1 LLKDTNPLMTG
12 SLRCYYF
19 TNNGSLRNENEDSL
33 LISDLIISNTSMK
46 SQNSMNFKDINT
58 IFCVADGMGGAA
70 GGEIAGNIILNC
82 IRNNWTKIQT
92 PDELK
97 GLLFDSKRKLNRIIE
112 KKPELLGLGATIA
125 GIIIKNNQLLVFN
138 SGDCRV
144 YRLNG
149 FYFQKVTHDH
159 SLVQILVD
167 TDSINEDEMRSH
179 EQKHIVTSA
188 IIGDGT
194 PENPDVNT
202 YVLDLRKQDTFF
214 ICSDGL
220 WETIPLDVIE
230 ELYQIEG
237 FKGFSIKVL
246 EKCHEFGSKDNIS
259 FIAISYS
266 LNEDSD
272 DR

>member
-1 LLKDTNPLMTG
+1 MAE
-12 SLRCYYF
+12 SIRCSYF
-19 TNNGSLRNENEDSL
+19 TNTGSFREENEDSL
-33 LISDLIISNTSMK
+33 LISDKIVSNISMN
-46 SQNSMNFKDINT
+46 SQNSIIFNDGNT

-70 GGEIAGNIILNC
+70 GGEIAGNTILNC
-82 IRNNWTKIQT
+82 IRKKWTKFQT

-97 GLLFDSKRKLNRIIE
+97 GLLYESKSKLNHIIE
-112 KKPELLGLGATIA
+112 KKPELSGLGAAIA
-125 GIIIKNNQLLVFN
+125 GIIFKNNQILAFN

-149 FYFQKVTHDH
+149 CYFQKVTHDH
-159 SLVQILVD
+159 SIVQILFD
-167 TDSINEDEMRSH
+167 TGSINEDEMRSH
-179 EQKHIVTSA
+179 KQKHIVTSA

-194 PENPDVNT
+194 SENPDVNT

-220 WETIPLDVIE
+220 WETVPLDIIE
-230 ELYQIEG
+230 ELYQQEG
-237 FKGFSIKVL
+237 FEGFSIKIL
-246 EKCHEFGSKDNIS
+246 EKCLEFGSKDNVS

-266 LNEDSD
+266 NNEGSE